1 MRHVVVG
8 LAVIVAAC
16 AITPTA
22 IGKGASEATIAGP
35 GLDGPISLAGERDP
49 NGELLAAIADRA
61 GFFPAVFA
69 QSPDP
74 MLDARPAGELG
85 PSYTVSYVMPG
96 PDDEADTLVQSVYPY
111 ATPSPVT
118 YVEPGQS
125 YWTTER
131 TRGGWYVA
139 SPELRELLVSAG
151 LPETAPTADT
161 GPSDSPWRVVGALG
175 VVLAIGAGAV
185 VAAALVTK
193 RRPQVI

>member
-8 LAVIVAAC
+8 LALIVAAC
-16 AITPTA
+16 AIAPTA
-22 IGKGASEATIAGP
+22 IGKGAPEATIAGP
-35 GLDGPISLAGERDP
+35 GLDGPISLAGEGDP

-69 QSPDP
+69 QTPDP

-96 PDDEADTLVQSVYPY
+96 PDNEADTLVQAVYPY
-111 ATPSPVT
+111 ATPNPVT
-118 YVEPGQS
+118 YVQPGQP

-139 SPELRELLVSAG
+139 SPELRELLATAG
-151 LPETAPTADT
+151 LPETAPAADI
-161 GPSDSPWRVVGALG
+161 GPSDSPWRVVGPLG
-175 VVLAIGAGAV
+175 VLLAIGAAAV
-185 VAAALVTK
+185 VGAALMTK
-193 RRPQVI
+193 RRPQVV